1 MVEWIIGVG
10 MMLFGVNFNLY
21 YFLLLGSIREVLMDE
36 EGLNKTENNMIFV
49 GQPIK
54 MDDDEFLT
62 SLDTLIR
69 ESEKN
74 DGNIKGLVEGVCKTY
89 TITENKKS

>member
-1 MVEWIIGVG
+1 
-10 MMLFGVNFNLY
+10 
-21 YFLLLGSIREVLMDE
+21 
-36 EGLNKTENNMIFV
+36 MIFV

-89 TITENKKS
+89 TITENKKTQF